1 MKDPYETLGVAK
13 GASEA
18 EIKKAFRVL
27 AKKYHPDA
35 AGSGAAAKRR
45 FQEISAAYEILGDPK
60 KRAEYDAGHID
71 ADGNPRAQGFGGFG
85 GGNPFGG
92 GFRGGQQYER
102 PEDVFADLFGGAAGG
117 GMFNGFGF
125 GGGRRNR
132 PQPGADVQMGISVD
146 FRTAATGGGKR
157 IRLPDGAEVDV
168 RIPAGLRDGQ
178 QIRIKGRGRPGVAG
192 GVPGDVLIDVRVTPD
207 SLFTRD
213 GNDLKCDLPISLTE
227 AVLGGKIPVE
237 TLTGKVFL
245 SIPPGSNSGKV
256 MRLKGKGIAAHDGGA
271 AGDLYARLMI
281 VLPEGDDELKSFV
294 ERWRGDTAPRQS

>member
-35 AGSGAAAKRR
+35 AGAGASAKRR
-45 FQEISAAYEILGDPK
+45 FQDISAAYEILGDAK
-60 KRAEYDAGHID
+60 KRTEYDAGRID
-71 ADGNPRAQGFGGFG
+71 GDGNPRAQGFG

-102 PEDVFADLFGGAAGG
+102 PEDVFADLFSGAAGG

-125 GGGRRNR
+125 GGRRANR
-132 PQPGADVQMGISVD
+132 PQPGQDYLMTASVD
-146 FRTAATGGGKR
+146 FRTAASGGGKR
-157 IRLPDGAEVDV
+157 MRLPDGGEIDV
-168 RIPAGLRDGQ
+168 RIPAGIRDGQ
-178 QIRIKGRGRPGVAG
+178 QIRIKGRGGPGVAG
-192 GVPGDVLIDVRVTPD
+192 GVPGDVLVEVKVAPD
-207 SLFTRD
+207 PLFTRD
-213 GNDLKCDLPISLTE
+213 GNDLKCDLPVSLTE

-245 SIPPGSNSGKV
+245 SIPPGSSSGKV
-256 MRLKGKGIAAHDGGA
+256 MRLKGKGIAAHDGAA
-271 AGDLYARLMI
+271 AGDLYTRLMI
-281 VLPEGDDELKSFV
+281 VLPEGDGDLKRFV
-294 ERWRGDTAPRQS
+294 ERWRGDIAPRQN